1 MIFCGIIPP
10 NPALR
15 KEQVRVKI
23 VFCSGLVPGDLKRK
37 GGGTISKFKPYIW
50 QFFQRAD
57 IFLLVICTVCA
68 IFGILMVDKA
78 VVGMSAGGW
87 DMSAPSK
94 YIAVQTFSMFL
105 GIGAFVI
112 FTIIDADILGSQWKL
127 LCVINV
133 LLLVALIIFGQDDG
147 TGNKSWIRFA
157 GIGIQPSEVIK
168 VLYIIVAAKQ
178 MTWLKEHRDIDSFL
192 SIVEM
197 AGHFVI
203 VFGMIIVVS
212 SDLGSATIIMF
223 IFLTMFFVLG
233 VKLYWFALGGAAVA
247 AAVPLL
253 WNYFLKD
260 YQKKRLIAP
269 YDPSIDPDGWG
280 ITWQTTQSKLT
291 LASGRLTGVD
301 EGHRAT
307 VFTGK
312 HTDFIFS
319 CVGENLGMIGCI
331 VVIILLAII
340 MVHIVR
346 VGLKSGRLFDMLICI
361 GVAAAMAFQT
371 FINIGMCIGIT
382 PVIGITLPFFS
393 YGGSSMVTMY
403 GAMGLVSGVKYKLK
417 PEHFSLIY

>member
-1 MIFCGIIPP
+1 MPDI
-10 NPALR
+10 L
-15 KEQVRVKI
+15 
-23 VFCSGLVPGDLKRK
+23 LK
-37 GGGTISKFKPYIW
+37 GGGTINKIKPYVR

-57 IFLLVICTVCA
+57 IFLLVICTVCS

-78 VVGMSAGGW
+78 VTGMAAGGW
-87 DMSAPSK
+87 DMSAPAK

-105 GIGAFVI
+105 GIGAFVL
-112 FTIIDADILGSQWKL
+112 FTIIDADILGSQWKI
-127 LCVINV
+127 LCAINV
-133 LLLVALIIFGQDDG
+133 LLLVALVIFGQDDG

-253 WNYFLKD
+253 WTYFLKD
-260 YQKKRLIAP
+260 YQKQRLIAP
-269 YDPSIDPDGWG
+269 YDPSVDPDGWG

-331 VVIILLAII
+331 IVIILLMII
-340 MVHIVR
+340 IVHIVR
-346 VGLKSGRLFDMLICI
+346 VGLHSGRLYDMLICI